1 MVTQTEIVDR
11 TYGMWGAD
19 LAPPIIFDTAQDA
32 IAGGLGDEYAGFD
45 MKAHNLMVNKQ
56 KISKNL
62 GWDFFEVI
70 LSHEV
75 GHYDHSP
82 RDLENMIILLHEA
95 KEVVGD
101 LKLAKYVEN
110 LFTDTIVNSFIY
122 KNDSRNRQKL
132 VELYNKMSPLS
143 EKKPEAW
150 QVYLRT
156 YEKLWNLSPN
166 TLVSQVTSK
175 AEKAADNIHKM
186 MAPKSIDDVFDQPQW
201 KDKVRKYAEEMK
213 PFINAEK
220 EQSDQQS
227 QGQGKQNSSQNQN
240 NNQGQ
245 GQGQGQKQGNQK
257 GNGQQQGQGSSGQ
270 GNQGQATPGQ
280 GNAKKEL
287 GSGVI
292 IHKHDPKKYKQD
304 EKTFGKVAEQIGKDA
319 AKQIYAG
326 LGLGNPRNLED
337 ALINSLAEVYKII
350 LPRARSSRSGKR
362 FIGHGKTKR
371 LQDTNILYS
380 KSTWGI
386 IAPGITTFADKFK
399 MASTKCGRGVATPDL
414 NLLLD
419 TSGSMQGSAYYSVL
433 AAKIAANSTLHNGGA
448 VCVYNF
454 SRRCIGHT
462 DGFQRDKKKVY
473 RLIEHQQSGGT
484 IFPTRELIAGIKK
497 NKDNPQY
504 VLVITDTGFGNVQGA
519 AEALQQVDNQVI
531 GGAFFLVNTYVPL
544 HAELKKTNYEFIP
557 VTDNSLAKETRLRM
571 KKVV

>member
-1 MVTQTEIVDR
+1 MAAETEIVDR
-11 TYGMWGAD
+11 TYAMWGAD

-32 IAGGLGDEYAGFD
+32 ITGGLGDEYAGFD
-45 MKAHNLMVNKQ
+45 MKGHNLMVNKE

-75 GHYDHSP
+75 GHYDHAP
-82 RDLENMIILLHEA
+82 RDLEQMIVLMHEA

-132 VELYNKMSPLS
+132 VELYNKMSPVS
-143 EKKPEAW
+143 EQKPEAW

-156 YEKLWNLSPN
+156 YEKLWNLPAS
-166 TLVSQVTSK
+166 TLVSKVSSK
-175 AEKAADNIHKM
+175 VETAAQNIQNILT
-186 MAPKSIDDVFDQPQW
+186 PNSIDDVFDQPQW
-201 KDKVRKYAEEMK
+201 KDKIKKYAEEMK
-213 PFINAEK
+213 PFINEEK
-220 EQSDQQS
+220 EQSDQQDD
-227 QGQGKQNSSQNQN
+227 GQSGNSGSQNKN
-240 NNQGQ
+240 NNSGNQGQ
-245 GQGQGQKQGNQK
+245 GSQNGNT
-257 GNGQQQGQGSSGQ
+257 GNQQQGSGQ
-270 GNQGQATPGQ
+270 TQPGQ
-280 GNAKKEL
+280 DKGKKEL
-287 GSGVI
+287 GSGII
-292 IHKHDPKKYKQD
+292 IHQHDPKKYKHD
-304 EKTFGKVAEQIGKDA
+304 EKTFGRVAEQIGKDD

-326 LGLGNPRNLED
+326 LGLGSPCNLED
-337 ALINSLAEVYKII
+337 ALIDSLAEVYKII
-350 LPRARSSRSGKR
+350 LPRARSSRTGKR
-362 FIGHGKTKR
+362 FVG
-371 LQDTNILYS
+371 YS
-380 KSTWGI
+380 KTRRLNEANIPYSQSTWGI
-386 IAPGITTFADKFK
+386 IAPGITTFADKYK
-399 MASTKCGRGVATPDL
+399 LASTKCGRGIATPDL

-454 SRRCIGHT
+454 SCSCIGHT
-462 DGFQRDKKKVY
+462 QGFQRDKKKVY
-473 RLIEHQQSGGT
+473 RLIERQQRGGT
-484 IFPTRELIAGIKK
+484 TFPTRELIAGIKK

-504 VLVITDTGFGNVQGA
+504 VLVITDTGFGNVQDA
-519 AEALQQVDNQVI
+519 ADALKQVDNQVI

-544 HAELKKTNYEFIP
+544 HAELKQTNYEFIP

>member
-1 MVTQTEIVDR
+1 MATQTEIIDR

-19 LAPPIIFDTAQDA
+19 LAPPIIFETAQDA
-32 IAGGLGDEYAGFD
+32 IAGGLGDEFAGFD

-82 RDLENMIILLHEA
+82 RDLENMIVLMHEA

-132 VELYNKMSPLS
+132 VQLYNKMSPIS

-156 YEKLWNLSPN
+156 YEKLWNLPAS
-166 TLVSQVTSK
+166 TLVSKVSNK
-175 AEKAADNIHKM
+175 VEKAAQNIQDILT
-186 MAPKSIDDVFDQPQW
+186 PNSIDDMFDQPQW

-220 EQSDQQS
+220 EQSNQQS
-227 QGQGKQNSSQNQN
+227 QGQGNQSSSQNQN

-245 GQGQGQKQGNQK
+245 GQGQGKGNQK

-270 GNQGQATPGQ
+270 GN
-280 GNAKKEL
+280 AKKEL

-292 IHKHDPKKYKQD
+292 IHEHDPKKYKQD

-350 LPRARSSRSGKR
+350 LPRARSSKSGKR
-362 FIGHGKTKR
+362 FIGHSKTKR

-380 KSTWGI
+380 KSAHGI

-399 MASTKCGRGVATPDL
+399 MASNKCGRGIATPDL

-454 SRRCIGHT
+454 SCRCIGP
-462 DGFQRDKKKVY
+462 DQGFQRDKKKVY
-473 RLIEHQQSGGT
+473 RLIERQQNGGT
-484 IFPTRELIAGIKK
+484 IFPTQELITNIRK

-504 VLVITDTGFGNVQGA
+504 ILVITDTALSNVESA
-519 AEALQQVDNQVI
+519 VSTLQQVDNYVI
-531 GGAFFLVNTYVPL
+531 GGAFFLVNTYGAVR
-544 HAELKKTNYEFIP
+544 EEFKKTNYEFIP